1 MKGRYTERAE
11 KVLKIAHTEA
21 KAMGHQ
27 VVGTEHILLGLIQE
41 GEGIAAQ
48 ALICHGLRS

>member
-41 GEGIAAQ
+41 GC
-48 ALICHGLRS
+48 LLYTSPSPRD